1 MVGSIDHAFV
11 LAAYVMLTIANNVR
25 LREYGIVE
33 SVSDDIPMDY
43 PCSQVSVPFV
53 TCVKRL
59 VLVSQLVSP
68 TGGM

>member
-1 MVGSIDHAFV
+1 
-11 LAAYVMLTIANNVR
+11 MLTIANNVR

-59 VLVSQLVSP
+59 VPVSQLVSP